1 MTIKGATTTTR
12 KVDHPKEAIRQI
24 LEENRSPRL
33 KDLPTFTGGLVGYF
47 SYDYIKYAEPTLEL
61 EKADEDSLIK
71 ICGLTRLKDMDV
83 LNACRPDFAGL
94 VFAQSRRQVSEE
106 LAEKL
111 RAHLSREIPIVGVFV
126 DAPSEQIE
134 RLVEREIID
143 VVQLHGEETP
153 SNLEDLR
160 ERLNRLGRKV
170 PLIKAIRMSEKTDL
184 AIWYESEADYLLLD
198 AMQAGAGKLFDHKL
212 LESHLPIQKP
222 WFLAGGMNPENASFA
237 IDRFSPSGVDVS
249 SGVETDGKK
258 ILKRFVG

>member
-1 MTIKGATTTTR
+1 MPKKQMTEKPTTENPTTR
-12 KVDHPKEAIRQI
+12 KQ
-24 LEENRSPRL
+24 
-33 KDLPTFTGGLVGYF
+33 TT
-47 SYDYIKYAEPTLEL
+47 
-61 EKADEDSLIK
+61 EKADNRKADDRNMEIRRTKIK

-222 WFLAGGMNPENASFA
+222 WFLAGG
-237 IDRFSPSGVDVS
+237 
-249 SGVETDGKK
+249 
-258 ILKRFVG
+258 